1 MLKKQHNTS
10 KSTSLFQVRLKN
22 LEHDVLVLKGSAHE
36 AASALLSGNIALS
49 VNEPIHVK
57 KVTLRLYANLKLR
70 ADLTSASSAAAGTSR
85 KMLNFSKKVY
95 EYDWDSNE
103 FNQYFDHMYENS
115 SSSVPHLSKNNS
127 STSLKGLRSRS
138 GLNLSQ
144 LSQSSHSLLS
154 SQSSSSTNVPRT
166 TVSGGAGNHVLVQGN
181 YEIPFSAILPG
192 DMPESIEGLPGCS
205 SVYKLEATIDRGKF
219 HSTLVTKKHLR
230 VVRTLTTD
238 AVELSETIAV
248 DNTWPKKVEYS
259 LSCPTRA
266 LAIGSGTPISMMLV
280 PLLKGLT
287 LGEIKIQLVEFY
299 SYVGNVPPMHQAE
312 RVIASKKIPKPDPD
326 SFNMDKWEI
335 ETFLRIPAS
344 LSKCCQDVDLQSHV
358 KVRHKLKFG
367 IGLVNPDNHV
377 SELRASL
384 PVQLF
389 ISPFVT
395 VSSKHDVDSVPNE
408 NNEEDIL
415 FTSDSYDQL
424 SGLDNRA
431 NSSAAN
437 SASNSHTSLTGLVAP
452 PVYDQHIYDR
462 LWSDVSPIET
472 PLTSGASTPRSRGGG
487 YYGGDVGQFSMSP
500 LDSNALSEN
509 LRQLSLQRQAQEA
522 EAHSQSSRNGRAT
535 FNLDDEDSQQ
545 HSTPHSLPGNDYF
558 TRGSGS
564 LPRNRSFLQ
573 DHIMT
578 PPVHLSR
585 VNSDASVLNNS
596 DMSRVP
602 SYSQAMKSAA
612 SGDDDVS
619 PAYEPPSPDSHFNL
633 NEVNRNLLQ
642 NNQSSLLRPS
652 LPQRGPS
659 TPKAGARSPSN
670 NTSPSVSRNVSSTSL
685 SNLIPSRKSSNNLAS
700 SMGGNGSHSLRP
712 AGGNNGVGSSS
723 NSLSTSPVNIR
734 ASSPNNASEASNVS
748 KLSRSASD
756 RQAGA
761 PMRTSSR
768 NRPPSHFSSGEI
780 PQTYNINSTTTG
792 HSSPPPTPTTTATSP
807 PSSTLQQPST
817 SNNHEGS
824 IREVTGLL
832 AMFALAYLAIDN
844 YTERIKIEKLHHD
857 TTAINLKALQVQ
869 QLNHA
874 QERKKRDLVMLQ
886 ERREVAKRDFKMG
899 LHIAMLRK
907 QLLDAGMKP
916 VDLDDSIKEFE
927 KSVKADNSIKNVTGQ
942 YLWLDDKSE
951 FKPYLPDTMEY
962 DKNRKSK

>member
-10 KSTSLFQVRLKN
+10 KSTSLFQIRLKN
-22 LEHDVLVLKGSAHE
+22 LEHDVLVLKGSPHE

-49 VNEPIHVK
+49 VNEPITIK
-57 KVTLRLYANLKLR
+57 KVTLRLYATLKLR

-85 KMLNFSKKVY
+85 KLLNFSKKVY

-103 FNQYFDHMYENS
+103 FNQYFDHMYENNS
-115 SSSVPHLSKNNS
+115 SSTPQLSKNNS
-127 STSLKGLRSRS
+127 STSLKNLRSRS
-138 GLNLSQ
+138 GLNLAQ

-154 SQSSSSTNVPRT
+154 SQSNSSTNVSRT
-166 TVSGGAGNHVLVQGN
+166 AVSGGATNHVLVQGN

-287 LGEIKIQLVEFY
+287 LGDIKIQLVEFY

-326 SFNMDKWEI
+326 AFNMDKWEI

-344 LSKCCQDVDLQSHV
+344 LSKCCQDVDLQLHV

-395 VSSKHDVDSVPNE
+395 VSSKHDVDSTTPNE

-424 SGLDNRA
+424 SGLDSRTN
-431 NSSAAN
+431 NSAAN
-437 SASNSHTSLTGLVAP
+437 SANNSHTSLTGLVAP

-487 YYGGDVGQFSMSP
+487 YYGGDVGQFAMSP

-535 FNLDDEDSQQ
+535 FNLDDEESQQ
-545 HSTPHSLPGNDYF
+545 YSTPHSLSGNDYF
-558 TRGSGS
+558 SRGPG
-564 LPRNRSFLQ
+564 LVPRNRSFLQ

-585 VNSDASVLNNS
+585 VNSDANVLSSS
-596 DMSRVP
+596 DLSRVP

-619 PAYEPPSPDSHFNL
+619 PAYEPPSPDSHINL
-633 NEVNRNLLQ
+633 QEVNRNLLQ

-659 TPKAGARSPSN
+659 ARKSGSRSSSN

-685 SNLIPSRKSSNNLAS
+685 SNLIPSRKSSNNLAAS
-700 SMGGNGSHSLRP
+700 TGGNGSHLTPLRA
-712 AGGNNGVGSSS
+712 AGGTNGVGSSS
-723 NSLSTSPVNIR
+723 NSLSTSPVNVR
-734 ASSPNNASEASNVS
+734 GPSPSLASEASSVS
-748 KLSRSASD
+748 NLSRSASD
-756 RQAGA
+756 RRSGV
-761 PMRTSSR
+761 PMRTSSSLSLH
-768 NRPPSHFSSGEI
+768 NLHFLS
-780 PQTYNINSTTTG
+780 
-792 HSSPPPTPTTTATSP
+792 
-807 PSSTLQQPST
+807 
-817 SNNHEGS
+817 
-824 IREVTGLL
+824 
-832 AMFALAYLAIDN
+832 
-844 YTERIKIEKLHHD
+844 
-857 TTAINLKALQVQ
+857 
-869 QLNHA
+869 
-874 QERKKRDLVMLQ
+874 KK
-886 ERREVAKRDFKMG
+886 K
-899 LHIAMLRK
+899 
-907 QLLDAGMKP
+907 
-916 VDLDDSIKEFE
+916 
-927 KSVKADNSIKNVTGQ
+927 
-942 YLWLDDKSE
+942 DK
-951 FKPYLPDTMEY
+951 K
-962 DKNRKSK
+962 

>member
-10 KSTSLFQVRLKN
+10 KSTSLFQIRLKN
-22 LEHDVLVLKGSAHE
+22 LEHDVLVLKGSPHE

-49 VNEPIHVK
+49 VNEPLTIK
-57 KVTLRLYANLKLR
+57 KVTLRLYANLNLR

-85 KMLNFSKKVY
+85 KMLNFSKKIY

-103 FNQYFDHMYENS
+103 FNQYIDHMYENNS
-115 SSSVPHLSKNNS
+115 NSTPQLPKNNS
-127 STSLKGLRSRS
+127 STSLKNMRSRS
-138 GLNLSQ
+138 GLNLAQ

-154 SQSSSSTNVPRT
+154 SRSSSSTNVHKTAVP
-166 TVSGGAGNHVLVQGN
+166 GGAANHVLVQGN

-205 SVYKLEATIDRGKF
+205 SVYRLEATIDRGKF
-219 HSTLVTKKHLR
+219 HSALVTKKHLR

-326 SFNMDKWEI
+326 AFNMDKWEI

-358 KVRHKLKFG
+358 TVRHKLKFG

-395 VSSKHDVDSVPNE
+395 VSSKHDVDSTIPNE

-415 FTSDSYDQL
+415 FTSDSYDHL

-431 NSSAAN
+431 SNSAAN

-487 YYGGDVGQFSMSP
+487 YNGGDVGQFSMSP
-500 LDSNALSEN
+500 LDSHALSEN

-522 EAHSQSSRNGRAT
+522 EALSQSGSRHGRAT
-535 FNLDDEDSQQ
+535 FNLDDEESQQQ
-545 HSTPHSLPGNDYF
+545 HSTPHSTSGNDYF
-558 TRGSGS
+558 SRTPTGIPS
-564 LPRNRSFLQ
+564 NRSFLQ
-573 DHIMT
+573 DHVMT

-585 VNSDASVLNNS
+585 VNSDANVLSSS
-596 DMSRVP
+596 DLSRVP
-602 SYSQAMKSAA
+602 SYSQAMKSTV
-612 SGDDDVS
+612 SEDDDVA
-619 PAYEPPSPDSHFNL
+619 PAYEPPSPDSNVNL
-633 NEVNRNLLQ
+633 QEVNRNLLQ
-642 NNQSSLLRPS
+642 NTQPSSLRPNV
-652 LPQRGPS
+652 PQRGPGLRKS
-659 TPKAGARSPSN
+659 GSRSSSN
-670 NTSPSVSRNVSSTSL
+670 STSPSISRNVSSTNL
-685 SNLIPSRKSSNNLAS
+685 STIGGNTTLLSPSRATSGTNGAAAS
-700 SMGGNGSHSLRP
+700 SH
-712 AGGNNGVGSSS
+712 
-723 NSLSTSPVNIR
+723 SLSTSPVNIR
-734 ASSPNNASEASNVS
+734 VPSPNPTTEAPV
-748 KLSRSASD
+748 LSRSASD
-756 RQAGA
+756 RLAA
-761 PMRTSSR
+761 VPARTSSSLSLH
-768 NRPPSHFSSGEI
+768 NLHF
-780 PQTYNINSTTTG
+780 
-792 HSSPPPTPTTTATSP
+792 
-807 PSSTLQQPST
+807 
-817 SNNHEGS
+817 
-824 IREVTGLL
+824 
-832 AMFALAYLAIDN
+832 
-844 YTERIKIEKLHHD
+844 
-857 TTAINLKALQVQ
+857 LK
-869 QLNHA
+869 
-874 QERKKRDLVMLQ
+874 KK
-886 ERREVAKRDFKMG
+886 
-899 LHIAMLRK
+899 
-907 QLLDAGMKP
+907 
-916 VDLDDSIKEFE
+916 
-927 KSVKADNSIKNVTGQ
+927 
-942 YLWLDDKSE
+942 DK
-951 FKPYLPDTMEY
+951 K
-962 DKNRKSK
+962 

>member
-10 KSTSLFQVRLKN
+10 KSTSLFQIRLKN
-22 LEHDVLVLKGSAHE
+22 LEHDVLVLKGSPHE

-49 VNEPIHVK
+49 VNEPLTIK
-57 KVTLRLYANLKLR
+57 KVTLRLYATLKLR

-85 KMLNFSKKVY
+85 KLLNFSKKVY

-103 FNQYFDHMYENS
+103 FNQYFDHMYENNAS
-115 SSSVPHLSKNNS
+115 STPLLSKNNS
-127 STSLKGLRSRS
+127 STSLKNLRSRS
-138 GLNLSQ
+138 GLNLAQ
-144 LSQSSHSLLS
+144 LSSSSHNLLS

-166 TVSGGAGNHVLVQGN
+166 AVSGGSTNHVLVQGN

-205 SVYKLEATIDRGKF
+205 SVYRLEAIIDRGKF

-299 SYVGNVPPMHQAE
+299 SFVGNTPPMHQAE

-326 SFNMDKWEI
+326 TFNMDKWEI

-344 LSKCCQDVDLQSHV
+344 LSKCCQDVDLQQHV

-395 VSSKHDVDSVPNE
+395 VSSKHDVDSTVPNE

-472 PLTSGASTPRSRGGG
+472 PLTSGTSTPRSRGGI
-487 YYGGDVGQFSMSP
+487 YNGGDVGQFAMSP

-522 EAHSQSSRNGRAT
+522 ESQSQNSSRNGRAT
-535 FNLDDEDSQQ
+535 FNLDDEESHQ
-545 HSTPHSLPGNDYF
+545 HSAPSSLSGNDYF
-558 TRGSGS
+558 SRTPGGI
-564 LPRNRSFLQ
+564 PRNRSFLQ
-573 DHIMT
+573 DHMVT

-585 VNSDASVLNNS
+585 VNSDANVLSSS
-596 DMSRVP
+596 DLSRVP
-602 SYSQAMKSAA
+602 SYSQAMKSTV
-612 SGDDDVS
+612 SGDDDVA
-619 PAYEPPSPDSHFNL
+619 PAYEPPSPNSHINL
-633 NEVNRNLLQ
+633 QEVNRNLLQ
-642 NNQSSLLRPS
+642 NSSSSSLRPS

-659 TPKAGARSPSN
+659 MRKSGSRSSSN
-670 NTSPSVSRNVSSTSL
+670 NTSPSISRNVSATNI
-685 SNLIPSRKSSNNLAS
+685 SNLISSRKSSNNLVAS
-700 SMGGNGSHSLRP
+700 GGNGSRP
-712 AGGNNGVGSSS
+712 TGGTGNAGSSS
-723 NSLSTSPVNIR
+723 HSLSTSPVNIR
-734 ASSPNNASEASNVS
+734 VPSPNLSSEASSN
-748 KLSRSASD
+748 LSGSASD
-756 RQAGA
+756 RLAA
-761 PMRTSSR
+761 VPLRTSSSLSLH
-768 NRPPSHFSSGEI
+768 NLHFLS
-780 PQTYNINSTTTG
+780 
-792 HSSPPPTPTTTATSP
+792 
-807 PSSTLQQPST
+807 
-817 SNNHEGS
+817 
-824 IREVTGLL
+824 
-832 AMFALAYLAIDN
+832 
-844 YTERIKIEKLHHD
+844 
-857 TTAINLKALQVQ
+857 
-869 QLNHA
+869 
-874 QERKKRDLVMLQ
+874 KK
-886 ERREVAKRDFKMG
+886 K
-899 LHIAMLRK
+899 
-907 QLLDAGMKP
+907 
-916 VDLDDSIKEFE
+916 
-927 KSVKADNSIKNVTGQ
+927 
-942 YLWLDDKSE
+942 DK
-951 FKPYLPDTMEY
+951 K
-962 DKNRKSK
+962 

>member
-1 MLKKQHNTS
+1 MLKKQYNTS
-10 KSTSLFQVRLKN
+10 KSTSLFQIRLKN
-22 LEHDVLVLKGSAHE
+22 LEHDVLVLKGSPHE

-49 VNEPIHVK
+49 VNEPITIK
-57 KVTLRLYANLKLR
+57 KVTLRLYATLKLR

-85 KMLNFSKKVY
+85 KLLNFSKKVY

-103 FNQYFDHMYENS
+103 FNQYFDHMYENNS
-115 SSSVPHLSKNNS
+115 SSTPQLSKNNS
-127 STSLKGLRSRS
+127 STSLKNLRSRS
-138 GLNLSQ
+138 GLNLAQ

-154 SQSSSSTNVPRT
+154 SQSNSSTNVSRT
-166 TVSGGAGNHVLVQGN
+166 AVSGGTTNHVLVQGN

-287 LGEIKIQLVEFY
+287 LGDIKIQLVEFY

-326 SFNMDKWEI
+326 AFNMDKWEI

-344 LSKCCQDVDLQSHV
+344 LSKCCQDVDLQLHV

-395 VSSKHDVDSVPNE
+395 VSSKHDVDSAIPNE

-424 SGLDNRA
+424 SGLDSRA
-431 NSSAAN
+431 NNSAAN

-487 YYGGDVGQFSMSP
+487 YYGGDVGQFAMSP

-522 EAHSQSSRNGRAT
+522 ESHSQSSRNGRAT
-535 FNLDDEDSQQ
+535 FNLDDEESQQ
-545 HSTPHSLPGNDYF
+545 YSTPHSLSGNDYF
-558 TRGSGS
+558 SRGPG
-564 LPRNRSFLQ
+564 LVPRNRSFLQ

-585 VNSDASVLNNS
+585 VNSDANVLSSS
-596 DMSRVP
+596 DLSRVP

-619 PAYEPPSPDSHFNL
+619 PAYAPPSPDSHINL
-633 NEVNRNLLQ
+633 QEVNRNLLQ
-642 NNQSSLLRPS
+642 NNQSSLLRPN

-659 TPKAGARSPSN
+659 ARKSGSRSSSN

-685 SNLIPSRKSSNNLAS
+685 SNLIPSRKSSNNLAAS
-700 SMGGNGSHSLRP
+700 AGGNGSHLTPLRA
-712 AGGNNGVGSSS
+712 AGGTNGVGSSS
-723 NSLSTSPVNIR
+723 NSPSTSPVNVR
-734 ASSPNNASEASNVS
+734 GPSPNLASEASSVS
-748 KLSRSASD
+748 NLSRSASD
-756 RQAGA
+756 RRSGV
-761 PMRTSSR
+761 PMRTSSSLSLH
-768 NRPPSHFSSGEI
+768 NLHFLS
-780 PQTYNINSTTTG
+780 
-792 HSSPPPTPTTTATSP
+792 
-807 PSSTLQQPST
+807 
-817 SNNHEGS
+817 
-824 IREVTGLL
+824 
-832 AMFALAYLAIDN
+832 
-844 YTERIKIEKLHHD
+844 
-857 TTAINLKALQVQ
+857 
-869 QLNHA
+869 
-874 QERKKRDLVMLQ
+874 KK
-886 ERREVAKRDFKMG
+886 K
-899 LHIAMLRK
+899 
-907 QLLDAGMKP
+907 
-916 VDLDDSIKEFE
+916 
-927 KSVKADNSIKNVTGQ
+927 
-942 YLWLDDKSE
+942 DK
-951 FKPYLPDTMEY
+951 K
-962 DKNRKSK
+962 

>member
-1 MLKKQHNTS
+1 MMLKKQHNTS
-10 KSTSLFQVRLKN
+10 KSTSLFQIRLKN
-22 LEHDVLVLKGSAHE
+22 LEHDVLVLKGSPHE

-49 VNEPIHVK
+49 VNEPITIK
-57 KVTLRLYANLKLR
+57 KVTLRLYATLKLR

-85 KMLNFSKKVY
+85 KLLNFSKKVY

-103 FNQYFDHMYENS
+103 FNQYFDHMYENNS
-115 SSSVPHLSKNNS
+115 HSTPQLSKNGS
-127 STSLKGLRSRS
+127 STSLKNLRSRS
-138 GLNLSQ
+138 GLNLAQ

-154 SQSSSSTNVPRT
+154 SPSSSSTNVSRT
-166 TVSGGAGNHVLVQGN
+166 AVSGGATNHVLVQGN

-219 HSTLVTKKHLR
+219 HSALVTKKHLR

-326 SFNMDKWEI
+326 AFNMDKWEI

-395 VSSKHDVDSVPNE
+395 VSSKHEIDSATPNE

-424 SGLDNRA
+424 SGLNNRA
-431 NSSAAN
+431 NNNNSAAN

-452 PVYDQHIYDR
+452 PMYDQHIYDR

-487 YYGGDVGQFSMSP
+487 YLGGDVGQFAMSP

-522 EAHSQSSRNGRAT
+522 EANSQSSRNGRAT
-535 FNLDDEDSQQ
+535 FNFDEEDS
-545 HSTPHSLPGNDYF
+545 HSTPPSLPSNDYF
-558 TRGSGS
+558 SRVPGVI
-564 LPRNRSFLQ
+564 PRNRSFLQ
-573 DHIMT
+573 DHVMT

-585 VNSDASVLNNS
+585 VNSDVNMLSSS
-596 DMSRVP
+596 DLSRVP
-602 SYSQAMKSAA
+602 SYSQAMKSVA
-612 SGDDDVS
+612 SGDDDVA
-619 PAYEPPSPDSHFNL
+619 PAYEPPSPDSHINL
-633 NEVNRNLLQ
+633 QEVNRNLLQ

-659 TPKAGARSPSN
+659 GRKSGSRSSSN

-685 SNLIPSRKSSNNLAS
+685 SNLIPSRKSSSNLAAS
-700 SMGGNGSHSLRP
+700 SGGNGSHLTPLR
-712 AGGNNGVGSSS
+712 AASATNGVGSSS

-734 ASSPNNASEASNVS
+734 GPSPNSSSDASSVS

-756 RQAGA
+756 RHAGV
-761 PMRTSSR
+761 PMRTSSSLSLH
-768 NRPPSHFSSGEI
+768 NLHFLS
-780 PQTYNINSTTTG
+780 
-792 HSSPPPTPTTTATSP
+792 
-807 PSSTLQQPST
+807 
-817 SNNHEGS
+817 
-824 IREVTGLL
+824 
-832 AMFALAYLAIDN
+832 
-844 YTERIKIEKLHHD
+844 
-857 TTAINLKALQVQ
+857 
-869 QLNHA
+869 
-874 QERKKRDLVMLQ
+874 KKKD
-886 ERREVAKRDFKMG
+886 KR
-899 LHIAMLRK
+899 
-907 QLLDAGMKP
+907 
-916 VDLDDSIKEFE
+916 
-927 KSVKADNSIKNVTGQ
+927 
-942 YLWLDDKSE
+942 
-951 FKPYLPDTMEY
+951 
-962 DKNRKSK
+962 